1 MLINDKFKYSD
12 FEDKASCYRRGDL
25 KNKTSKQRFTTFLA
39 PGTGFMEDNF
49 SVDQSAGGGEGE
61 IVQAY
66 CFIVYFIS
74 IIIASSPP

>member
-1 MLINDKFKYSD
+1 
-12 FEDKASCYRRGDL
+12 
-25 KNKTSKQRFTTFLA
+25 
-39 PGTGFMEDNF
+39 MEDNF